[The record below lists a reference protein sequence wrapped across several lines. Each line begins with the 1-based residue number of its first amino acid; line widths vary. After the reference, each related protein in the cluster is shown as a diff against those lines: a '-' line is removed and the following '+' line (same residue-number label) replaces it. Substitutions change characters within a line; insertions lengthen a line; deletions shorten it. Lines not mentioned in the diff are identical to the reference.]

1 MNRPVLSVFN
11 AVYRYISAHYF
22 KPAVLWESVREELTV
37 FRGLMIF
44 LHADWGRP
52 WNTYVTATDS
62 SLEGYGVVSSQWL
75 QHEVANVGRNLER
88 ARFRKLGSHSA
99 RASALTSAGFVHDET
114 TDRWKAGWKYPDIYC
129 GECAPAASAKGGGF
143 GDPTCS
149 QCIQPTGSAF
159 GKGLNQELE
168 TRRPLLERRARRR
181 AKAIVDHRLDGLT
194 LLEQNA
200 VGDSTSKQYQKE
212 MNSFLRL
219 AKPRRLKK
227 TIPTSVDDL
236 LVDYLNR
243 MYLDGYQSYRGDRLL
258 AAVLHNLE
266 SAEGL
271 QETHPWPWEEPARV
285 PFGPLGSVC
294 GGAETAEASEDGTL
308 PSHRGEHLRQA
319 CGCEPE
325 CSALCGRRDQDAF
338 KEKARRAL
346 LKPQY
351 NVLDYYHTSGICQR
365 IARSLWNAI
374 WISID
379 IDYNESILLMEADT
393 VFQVVEH
400 TFCTYFFFEISI
412 RFGAFARKRQ
422 AFLDPWFLFDL
433 LLVTN
438 MVAETWLVPIVISI
452 LGDGANVL
460 NVSFLRMM
468 RAMARMVKL
477 LRLSR
482 VTRFIRAVPELI
494 IIVKAMGFAARSVLV
509 FFFVWLV
516 IIYVYAVVLRQATDG
531 SDVGILLFPSVP
543 DAMNSLLLDGLLAD
557 YAPFMKTL
565 GSAGVL
571 LYIVGL
577 TYILLVAVT
586 VMYML
591 VGCLVEAVGAIAS
604 SQKEGLVV
612 SYVAGSIRNKME
624 LLGHNPEAPIS
635 QQDRRC
641 RRHRMHRLWLCRAL
655 GRRNAYTLCKPDF
668 QNYLTDPEVTGI
680 LASVKVDVVVLADML
695 EMFYEDLERTGDV
708 MTFEKMVEL
717 MLNGRGSNTATVR
730 DTKELLRMIKSAIR
744 VQTAETTKKLAEELS
759 SVHQTINAM
768 REEGDD
774 PKVSKSRVGLAP
786 PQPTSSAHLSVK
798 GW

>member
-1 MNRPVLSVFN
+1 MQSTAEQIRLEVAEAVESNQLNVSSKLELLHTRVQSLANSEHTKQAHSHESRGFDQNEASLKLVMRREEQIIQIHEQLSRMLEHISKIQKKSDMDLCMQHLAGKIDVQKMLDVQTMNLMQKIREIQLNSPDLSVTLQELQTASAPQDLDFSVVITEIQRAHLMIEEDMQMIMKEIGKIQQHLN
-11 AVYRYISAHYF
+11 LDYLPLACEATPRSMLDSEDTVEDVRAVRKAVAFEDPLEVDVGDEDPTSDAPESPVGDLMTRAHVAN
-22 KPAVLWESVREELTV
+22 KVRKLKRVRE
-37 FRGLMIF
+37 M
-44 LHADWGRP
+44 
-52 WNTYVTATDS
+52 
-62 SLEGYGVVSSQWL
+62 SSQTEDSYRDTGC
-75 QHEVANVGRNLER
+75 QTDTDFH
-88 ARFRKLGSHSA
+88 KTSHKKP
-99 RASALTSAGFVHDET
+99 RASIEPKKNNKPLV
-114 TDRWKAGWKYPDIYC
+114 
-129 GECAPAASAKGGGF
+129 PA
-143 GDPTCS
+143 
-149 QCIQPTGSAF
+149 
-159 GKGLNQELE
+159 
-168 TRRPLLERRARRR
+168 RP
-181 AKAIVDHRLDGLT
+181 G
-194 LLEQNA
+194 
-200 VGDSTSKQYQKE
+200 
-212 MNSFLRL
+212 
-219 AKPRRLKK
+219 
-227 TIPTSVDDL
+227 
-236 LVDYLNR
+236 
-243 MYLDGYQSYRGDRLL
+243 
-258 AAVLHNLE
+258 
-266 SAEGL
+266 GL
-271 QETHPWPWEEPARV
+271 Q
-285 PFGPLGSVC
+285 
-294 GGAETAEASEDGTL
+294 
-308 PSHRGEHLRQA
+308 
-319 CGCEPE
+319 
-325 CSALCGRRDQDAF
+325 DQDAF

-365 IARSLWNAI
+365 IARSLWFDNMTVAIVGLNAI

-468 RAMARMVKL
+468 RMVKL

-635 QQDRRC
+635 QQD
-641 RRHRMHRLWLCRAL
+641 
-655 GRRNAYTLCKPDF
+655 F

-768 REEGDD
+768 REEGMYDDASDSDD